1 MVHTGDFV
9 HIIIFSIHLFGH
21 GVIYGIGLWLNVFW
35 LWYIGGYGGGAV
47 AGFPKGCGAFVVSG
61 KSGADAESD
70 EGDRHEE
77 GRGRDGP
84 QDDCNELVRVHMPRP
99 GCVQGLKGL

>member
-70 EGDRHEE
+70 EGHGDEE
-77 GRGRDGP
+77 GRSRDGP
-84 QDDCNELVRVHMPRP
+84 QDDRYDLVRVHMPRP

>member
-1 MVHTGDFV
+1 M

-47 AGFPKGCGAFVVSG
+47 SGFPKGCGAFVVSG

-70 EGDRHEE
+70 EGDCHEE

>member
-1 MVHTGDFV
+1 MVHTGDFM

-47 AGFPKGCGAFVVSG
+47 AGFPKGCGVFVVSG

-84 QDDCNELVRVHMPRP
+84 QDDCSELVRVHMPRL

>member
-1 MVHTGDFV
+1 M

-47 AGFPKGCGAFVVSG
+47 AGFPKGCGVFVVSG

-70 EGDRHEE
+70 EGHRHEE

-84 QDDCNELVRVHMPRP
+84 QDDCNELVRVHVPRP